1 MSVCFFGC
9 YNMWIIL
16 NHFSWQAPLKVRVQ
30 LSNFTKKLRLPP
42 KVTLQLHQILRLPR
56 TLTLQHHNFTEYCG
70 CWESDSPTSP
80 HMLPP
85 LRVSLFDILWS
96 WSVTLPG
103 RGQYFVKLDCH
114 FSFPKC
120 EHKYCTANGLV
131 ADDGFILGSCSDNN
145 NISWHH
151 IFHLTTN
158 HLTSP
163 PLTSQPTTSHHTTRY
178 IASHNST
185 PHHTITWCAKE
196 NSVWAA
202 HRLVA
207 LCAFYR
213 QILSLACRDFPPE
226 LPPRDRPEPTT
237 GNGYNA

>member
-1 MSVCFFGC
+1 MSVCFCGKLQHVENFESLFVAG
-9 YNMWIIL
+9 
-16 NHFSWQAPLKVRVQ
+16 APKSEGPTVQ
-30 LSNFTKKLRLPP
+30 LHKKLRLPP

-70 CWESDSPTSP
+70 CGESDSPTSP

-85 LRVSLFDILWS
+85 LRVSLFDSLWS

-120 EHKYCTANGLV
+120 EHKYWLYCERTGCRWRVHPRIMLRQQQQH
-131 ADDGFILGSCSDNN
+131 FLTSYFLP
-145 NISWHH
+145 HH
-151 IFHLTTN
+151 QSP

-163 PLTSQPTTSHHTTRY
+163 HLTSQPTTSHHTTHY

-207 LCAFYR
+207 LCASYR

-226 LPPRDRPEPTT
+226 TSAPRSPGT
-237 GNGYNA
+237 YYW